1 MKTSETE
8 NNQKVRKRSERQKG
22 VAAVEMALVL
32 PLLLALVMGLFEFS
46 QAIFINNNLTNMSRE
61 GANLATRTGTPP
73 SDIMNALA
81 QTAEQLDMPA
91 NGMIYVTKILRTT
104 TGPSGQRNKVL
115 EQYRWQG
122 TTLDDPPPSQIW
134 TCKTPSRWDGGR
146 CDIIPA
152 LNSATRTVTLDMTLK
167 NNEEVVAVEVYY
179 DYHPVFRL
187 FLKDVVHLYSRTLLC
202 L

>member
-8 NNQKVRKRSERQKG
+8 KNRQRRKRSERQKG
-22 VAAVEMALVL
+22 VAAVELALVL
-32 PLLLALVMGLFEFS
+32 PLLLALVLGLFEFS

-73 SDIMNALA
+73 ADIMNALA
-81 QTAEQLDMPA
+81 ETAEQLDMPA

-104 TGPSGQRNKVL
+104 SGPPAQRNKVL
-115 EQYRWQG
+115 EQYRWEG
-122 TTLDDPPPSQIW
+122 TALEDPPPSQIW
-134 TCKTPSRWDGGR
+134 TCVSPSRWDGGQ

-152 LNSATRTVTLDMTLK
+152 LDSSTRTAILDMTLK
-167 NNEEVVAVEVYY
+167 DNEEVVAVEVYY

-187 FLKDVVHLYSRTLLC
+187 FLKKVVHLYSRTLL
-202 L
+202 

>member
-8 NNQKVRKRSERQKG
+8 KYQHGRKRFERQKG
-22 VAAVEMALVL
+22 VAAVELALVL
-32 PLLLALVMGLFEFS
+32 PLLLALVLGLFEFS
-46 QAIFINNNLTNMSRE
+46 QAIYVNNSLINMSRE

-81 QTAEQLDMPA
+81 QTADQLDMPA

-104 TGPSGQRNKVL
+104 IGSSWKGSQVL
-115 EQYRWQG
+115 EQYRWEG
-122 TTLDDPPPSQIW
+122 STLEDPPPSQIW
-134 TCKTPSRWDGGR
+134 TCEAPSRWDGGQ

-152 LNSATRTVTLDMTLK
+152 LNSATRTATLDMTLK
-167 NNEEVVAVEVYY
+167 DNEEVVAVEVYY

-187 FLKDVVHLYSRTLLC
+187 FLKDVVHLYSRTLL
-202 L
+202 